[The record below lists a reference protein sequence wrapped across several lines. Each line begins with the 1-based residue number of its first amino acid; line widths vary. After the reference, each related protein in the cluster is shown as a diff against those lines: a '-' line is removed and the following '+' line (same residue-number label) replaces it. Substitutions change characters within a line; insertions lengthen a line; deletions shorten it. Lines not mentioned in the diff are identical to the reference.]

1 METLDLPVVET
12 AEEEVPQATCTEQ
25 EIDLAAFR
33 LWREAS
39 LPENESK

>member
-1 METLDLPVVET
+1 METLEMPVLET
-12 AEEEVPQATCTEQ
+12 AEEEVPQATCAEQ

-39 LPENESK
+39 LPEDETK